1 MDTKNFKQALEVL
14 EDAKSQV
21 KEILTGDEA
30 SSILLRITAG
40 LNTGITALSHASGS
54 ANTAFA
60 TSTETKPITKFMG
73 KAIERK
79 DSNVS
84 QEQLSIDEQEKQIFI
99 DKVNNL
105 YERISGLDSVEVL
118 KIHTIPE
125 DVLALRGV
133 AKKAGVADFE
143 SAELDVKFIDTIK
156 AKIAIN
162 KAEGA
167 ATGKVLDDDFTQID
181 DPEESE
187 VTEETNSETIPGAK
201 SETVQQRIDR
211 INSATTI
218 DEVAALIEG
227 EDRKKVLEVA
237 ERRIAKL

>member
-1 MDTKNFKQALEVL
+1 ML

-40 LNTGITALSHASGS
+40 LNTGITALSHACGGV
-54 ANTAFA
+54 NTAFVN
-60 TSTETKPITKFMG
+60 SLETKPITKFMG

-133 AKKAGVADFE
+133 AKRAGVKEFDG
-143 SAELDVKFIDTIK
+143 ELNVSFVDAIK
-156 AKIAIN
+156 DAIIEKEKIKKAQQDALNIGTDPIPPAKEE
-162 KAEGA
+162 KAEQRITRINEA
-167 ATGKVLDDDFTQID
+167 KSFD
-181 DPEESE
+181 E
-187 VTEETNSETIPGAK
+187 VT
-201 SETVQQRIDR
+201 
-211 INSATTI
+211 
-218 DEVAALIEG
+218 ALVEG
-227 EDRKKVLEVA
+227 EDRKTVLDAA
-237 ERRIAKL
+237 EKKIADFE

>member
-1 MDTKNFKQALEVL
+1 VDTKNFKQALEVL

-40 LNTGITALSHASGS
+40 LNTGITALSHACGGV
-54 ANTAFA
+54 NTAFVN
-60 TSTETKPITKFMG
+60 SLETKPITKFMG

-133 AKKAGVADFE
+133 AKRAGVKEFDG
-143 SAELDVKFIDTIK
+143 ELNVSFVDAIK
-156 AKIAIN
+156 DAIIEKEKIKKAQQDALNIGTDPIPPAKEE
-162 KAEGA
+162 KAEQRITRINEA
-167 ATGKVLDDDFTQID
+167 KSFD
-181 DPEESE
+181 E
-187 VTEETNSETIPGAK
+187 VT
-201 SETVQQRIDR
+201 
-211 INSATTI
+211 
-218 DEVAALIEG
+218 ALVEG
-227 EDRKKVLEVA
+227 EDRKTVLDAA
-237 ERRIAKL
+237 EKKIADFE

>member
-40 LNTGITALSHASGS
+40 LNTGITALSHACGGV
-54 ANTAFA
+54 NTAFVN
-60 TSTETKPITKFMG
+60 SLETKPITKFMG

-133 AKKAGVADFE
+133 AKRAGVKEFDG
-143 SAELDVKFIDTIK
+143 ELNVSFVDAIK
-156 AKIAIN
+156 DAIIEKEKIKKAQQDALNIGTDPIPPAKEE
-162 KAEGA
+162 KAEQRITRINEA
-167 ATGKVLDDDFTQID
+167 KSFD
-181 DPEESE
+181 E
-187 VTEETNSETIPGAK
+187 VT
-201 SETVQQRIDR
+201 
-211 INSATTI
+211 
-218 DEVAALIEG
+218 ALVEG
-227 EDRKKVLEVA
+227 EDRKTVLDAA
-237 ERRIAKL
+237 EKKIADFE

>member
-30 SSILLRITAG
+30 SALLLRVNAG
-40 LNTGITALSHASGS
+40 LNSGITALAHACGGV
-54 ANTAFA
+54 NTAFVN
-60 TSTETKPITKFMG
+60 SLETKPITKFMG

-133 AKKAGVADFE
+133 AKRAGVKEFDG
-143 SAELDVKFIDTIK
+143 ELNVSFVDAIK
-156 AKIAIN
+156 DAIIEKEKIKKAQQDALNIGTDPIPPAKEE
-162 KAEGA
+162 KAEQRITRINEA
-167 ATGKVLDDDFTQID
+167 KSFD
-181 DPEESE
+181 E
-187 VTEETNSETIPGAK
+187 VT
-201 SETVQQRIDR
+201 
-211 INSATTI
+211 
-218 DEVAALIEG
+218 ALVEG
-227 EDRKKVLEVA
+227 EDRKTVLDAA
-237 ERRIAKL
+237 EKKIADFE